1 MVSMTESEGAAE
13 PATEG
18 IGGATGDDS
27 LDEDAWLDDTVD
39 DGLDDG
45 ALDDE
50 AASAAAT
57 VGAIAREV
65 EEFVAAGGWQQP
77 PQLFALVPTAEL
89 LSQQPELAASLDP
102 DAELTPVAQDS
113 LPNDDLAESLATI
126 AWPELVQGCALAQEI
141 IVLPPDAE
149 AELPGVDESAGTS
162 ATDVERLKQA
172 AAGHPRRTEARL
184 VAAVLRDGPA
194 ACAMRL
200 RGIREQH
207 EGDSESAD
215 EIIEHPELAPNLV
228 EALRATLLP

>member
-1 MVSMTESEGAAE
+1 MTDSEGAPH
-13 PATEG
+13 PATED
-18 IGGATGDDS
+18 GGTGSTGSAETAAPAETSEDVED
-27 LDEDAWLDDTVD
+27 DAWFLEDLVD
-39 DGLDDG
+39 Q
-45 ALDDE
+45 E

-65 EEFVAAGGWQQP
+65 EEFVAEGGWQQP

-89 LSQQPELAASLDP
+89 LSQQPELADSLDP

-113 LPNDDLAESLATI
+113 LPNDDLAEALATI
-126 AWPELVQGCALAQEI
+126 AWPELVRGCALAQEI

-149 AELPGVDESAGTS
+149 DELPDVDESAGVS
-162 ATDVERLKQA
+162 ATDVERLKHA

-194 ACAMRL
+194 ACVMRL
-200 RGIREQH
+200 RGGHPQAED
-207 EGDSESAD
+207 DSAPGE
-215 EIIEHPELAPNLV
+215 EIVEHPELAPNLV